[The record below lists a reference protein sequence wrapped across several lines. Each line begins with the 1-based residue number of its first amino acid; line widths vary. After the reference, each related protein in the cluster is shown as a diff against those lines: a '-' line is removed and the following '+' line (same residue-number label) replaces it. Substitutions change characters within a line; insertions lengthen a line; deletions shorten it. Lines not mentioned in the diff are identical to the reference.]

1 MHAVQQ
7 MNDTE
12 RQMYEREKVINSPY
26 FKKLWAY
33 LFLSYIQP

>member
-12 RQMYEREKVINSPY
+12 LELHKREKIINSPY
-26 FKKLWAY
+26 FKKLWPY
-33 LFLSYIQP
+33 LFLSYMQL